1 MNKKVISALLCGAM
15 VLGTVSP
22 VMAAGAAEGKT
33 FAIVTKAAGNPYN
46 EKEAQGFKEI
56 IEAEGGTA
64 IIKHPETATA
74 DAQISVIQSL
84 ISQQVD
90 GICIAGN
97 DENALQAALE
107 DAMNEGIKVSCLDA
121 KVNPDSRMT
130 FVNQAGVK
138 EIGEALMDSG
148 HFRWRRTVGNR
159 VCDISGNKSE
169 CMDRCNERSDER

>member
-22 VMAAGAAEGKT
+22 VFAAGAAEGKT

-46 EKEAQGFKEI
+46 EKEAQGFKEV

-64 IIKHPETATA
+64 IVKHPETATA

-107 DAMNEGIKVSCLDA
+107 DAMN
-121 KVNPDSRMT
+121 
-130 FVNQAGVK
+130 
-138 EIGEALMDSG
+138 
-148 HFRWRRTVGNR
+148 
-159 VCDISGNKSE
+159 
-169 CMDRCNERSDER
+169 

>member
-22 VMAAGAAEGKT
+22 VFAAGAAEGKT

-46 EKEAQGFKEI
+46 EKEAQGFKEV

-64 IIKHPETATA
+64 IVKHPETATA

-97 DENALQAALE
+97 DTLQCMVFQNIFLKGLFVFGLAGHGRLR
-107 DAMNEGIKVSCLDA
+107 NNYRSPRSFGQGIEQVL
-121 KVNPDSRMT
+121 
-130 FVNQAGVK
+130 
-138 EIGEALMDSG
+138 
-148 HFRWRRTVGNR
+148 H
-159 VCDISGNKSE
+159 
-169 CMDRCNERSDER
+169 ER

>member
-15 VLGTVSP
+15 VLGSYSV
-22 VMAAGAAEGKT
+22 VMAGGAAEGKT

-64 IIKHPETATA
+64 IIKPQETATA

-107 DAMNEGIKVSCLDA
+107 DAMNEGI
-121 KVNPDSRMT
+121 
-130 FVNQAGVK
+130 
-138 EIGEALMDSG
+138 
-148 HFRWRRTVGNR
+148 
-159 VCDISGNKSE
+159 
-169 CMDRCNERSDER
+169 